1 MSLSELAITE
11 VPAILI
17 PSPNVAEDH
26 QRKNAEALVKEGAA
40 KMILEKELT
49 ANVWNIISDLLSNQT
64 EVEKMKSNLRRIS
77 KPNAAEEIASFIVN
91 S

>member
-1 MSLSELAITE
+1 
-11 VPAILI
+11 
-17 PSPNVAEDH
+17 
-26 QRKNAEALVKEGAA
+26 
-40 KMILEKELT
+40 MILEKELT